1 MCWWLRSL
9 DGAEISRNA
18 LESLRVL
25 INPMM
30 LAIKKAM
37 FRHVVADWLIGLKR
51 MNINQ
56 LTRAVNL
63 SS

>member
-1 MCWWLRSL
+1 MEQNFVMLSK
-9 DGAEISRNA
+9 S
-18 LESLRVL
+18 RVL

-37 FRHVVADWLIGLKR
+37 FRHVVADWLIGLKH

-56 LTRAVNL
+56 LTRTVNL